1 VGAAAADTTA
11 LSKLIRSLSA
21 AEQRFTWLAMTDS
34 LASNA
39 TQHHR
44 RLHADGRC
52 ATCGVQEDNEHML
65 TCGQEGAALKAAM
78 RATLLDRLAAAIADR
93 QVAHNLNRGR
103 DAFVAERPLPVQ
115 IVQQLP
121 DDVRGALDA
130 VERAPVL
137 GLLIGALP
145 PALTRLLGATWA
157 GRTAREL
164 NDRAFRMYC
173 MCMADPRR
181 RFRRLPVDDEDV
193 LVDPSGG

>member
-1 VGAAAADTTA
+1 
-11 LSKLIRSLSA
+11 
-21 AEQRFTWLAMTDS
+21 
-34 LASNA
+34 
-39 TQHHR
+39 
-44 RLHADGRC
+44 
-52 ATCGVQEDNEHML
+52 
-65 TCGQEGAALKAAM
+65 
-78 RATLLDRLAAAIADR
+78 LLGI
-93 QVAHNLNRGR
+93 LNRRR

-121 DDVRGALDA
+121 GDVRGVLDA

-137 GLLIGALP
+137 GLLIGVLP

-181 RFRRLPVDDEDV
+181 RFRRLPVDDDV
-193 LVDPSGG
+193 LTNPPGG